1 MIKDLYKKRY
11 QVYKY
16 SKYILP
22 DKDKVK
28 EMFDTTFD
36 IVASKQNLM
45 PYNVFVLGPE
55 RSEEKKK
62 IFDYIKKQTGGG
74 HNYNVLAPYNV
85 IFTMRHVDNP
95 NDFVKKLLEKG
106 HSHRC
111 THKEH
116 YLKEAPQVSIEV
128 GMFATILTGLCM
140 ENNFGVSYQ
149 LCFDMPGWKHK
160 NEIVLFSMQFGYPNN
175 KRTEKGDYKPNK
187 ESVIKWT

>member
-16 SKYILP
+16 SKDILP

-28 EMFDTTFD
+28 EMIDTTFD

-45 PYNVFVLGPE
+45 PYNVFVLGPD

-62 IFDYIKKQTGGG
+62 IFEYVKKQTGGD
-74 HNYNVLAPYNV
+74 HNENVLAPYNV

-95 NDFVKKLLEKG
+95 NDFVKKMLENG

-116 YLKEAPQVSIEV
+116 YLKEETQVAIEV

-149 LCFDMPGWKHK
+149 LCFGVNKWKHK

-175 KRTEKGDYKPNK
+175 KRIEKGDYKPNK
-187 ESVIKWT
+187 KSVIKWT